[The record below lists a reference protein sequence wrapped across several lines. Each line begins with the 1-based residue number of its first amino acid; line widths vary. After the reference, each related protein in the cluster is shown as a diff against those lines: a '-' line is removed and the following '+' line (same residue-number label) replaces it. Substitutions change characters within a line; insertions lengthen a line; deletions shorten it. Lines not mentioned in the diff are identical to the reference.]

1 MLNSDLFMMI
11 TESTNE
17 EAELIRNLRL
27 VSGVARNHVRFPP
40 FLAVIGLAN
49 QGIMLIAKLQLSGL
63 AELVMGRVISW
74 VTGFVALYC

>member
-49 QGIMLIAKLQLSGL
+49 QGIMLIANYSSPVLQ
-63 AELVMGRVISW
+63 SW
-74 VTGFVALYC
+74 YWVALFHG